1 MELDTLWDPSL
12 TPLPAKAG
20 RFSLLVLSA
29 GLGDC
34 CVQFHQVS
42 TSFFLE
48 GRFPTPGVSL
58 VGATHVYKHAERIMW
73 LATETFLNLLNA
85 TDTFGWYVQLQN
97 LDIYSL
103 DTLYFKVFVVS

>member
-1 MELDTLWDPSL
+1 
-12 TPLPAKAG
+12 
-20 RFSLLVLSA
+20 
-29 GLGDC
+29 
-34 CVQFHQVS
+34 
-42 TSFFLE
+42 
-48 GRFPTPGVSL
+48 
-58 VGATHVYKHAERIMW
+58 MW